1 MKVSYEHVGF
11 ISEDELHIQKVSESN
26 FIMLPPEFGM
36 FYILKDATLKINIEC
51 KLCGTKRGMP
61 EETTI
66 LVGNERILGTLKCE
80 ICNSHTL
87 IIFRA
92 ETVTKMIK
100 EMEIDQKLIMEHW
113 GYVYNLYSN

>member
-66 LVGNERILGTLKCE
+66 IVGNERAMGLLKCD
-80 ICNSHTL
+80 ICRSYTL
-87 IIFRA
+87 IIFEA
-92 ETVTKMIK
+92 KSVTIMIK
-100 EMEIDQKLIMEHW
+100 EMNIDPKLIMEHW
-113 GYVYNLYSN
+113 GHVVNLHNN